1 MALKSTI
8 FKAELQIADM
18 DRGVY
23 ASPQLTL
30 AQHPSE
36 NEERLMVRLL
46 AYALNTRGEADQPPL
61 AFARGMTEMD
71 EPDLWR
77 KTYADEIELWIDVG
91 LPDEKWIRK
100 ASHRSRETLVYAW
113 GGKTPIWWA
122 QHKGTLSRLPGL
134 QVWQLPAEQVAAMAG
149 LVARSM
155 RLQCTVQDGQI
166 WLGDGEQTV
175 EIQPLRLHP
184 AP

>member
-8 FKAELQIADM
+8 YKAELQIADM

-23 ASPQLTL
+23 CSPQLTV

-46 AYALNTRGEADQPPL
+46 AYALHTRGEDDQPAL

-77 KTYADEIELWIDVG
+77 KNYADEVELWIDVG

-100 ASHRSRETLVYAW
+100 ACHRSRETVVYAW
-113 GGKTPIWWA
+113 GGKTPIWWS
-122 QHKGTLSRLPGL
+122 QQRGVLSRLPGL
-134 QVWQLPAEQVAAMAG
+134 RVVELPAPAVAALAG
-149 LVARSM
+149 LVQRSM
-155 RLQCTVQDGQI
+155 RLQLTVQDGLI
-166 WLGDGEQTV
+166 WLGDGAQTV
-175 EIQPLRLHP
+175 EIQPQLLHP
-184 AP
+184 AG